1 MGKKPPDA
9 SKGEPS
15 LELPHFGLR
24 GRGSKK
30 KSSEQASAALQE
42 EPADSE
48 PTTPLLVQE
57 TQTPNPDEEALARRV
72 AGVEGGRAAAR
83 RVRRDWFSLPA
94 IPGVVA
100 AVVTGL
106 VVGAFGTGMTYLTM
120 AGCEQVRGA
129 STCGGSGLFL
139 LVAIL
144 ILMILLGAVML
155 RVAKVSD
162 PGSTSFLAVSV
173 LGVIALLTLTDVIF
187 SGWMFLLV
195 PIICGTSYALSH
207 WVATKYVDEP
217 DRPEGDHDLR

>member
-15 LELPHFGLR
+15 LELPSFGLR
-24 GRGSKK
+24 RRGRNK
-30 KSSEQASAALQE
+30 KSSERASAAVHE
-42 EPADSE
+42 EPSVSE

-57 TQTPNPDEEALARRV
+57 TQTQNPAEGAPAEPVVGV
-72 AGVEGGRAAAR
+72 AGGRSAAR
-83 RVRRDWFSLPA
+83 RLGHDFSLPA

-100 AVVTGL
+100 VIVTGL
-106 VVGAFGTGMTYLTM
+106 VVGAFGAGATYLTM

-155 RVAKVSD
+155 KVAKVSD
-162 PGSTSFLAVSV
+162 PGSTSFLAVGV

-207 WVATKYVDEP
+207 WVTTRAVDEP